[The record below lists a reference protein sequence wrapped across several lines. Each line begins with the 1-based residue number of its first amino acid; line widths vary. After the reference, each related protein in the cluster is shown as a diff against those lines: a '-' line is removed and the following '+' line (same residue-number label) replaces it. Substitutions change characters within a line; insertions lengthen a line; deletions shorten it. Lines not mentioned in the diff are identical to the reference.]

1 MKIIN
6 KYASGRDVFGIAEN
20 SFGKTNM
27 TESCISFLCCYF
39 AAVSCLYNMKE
50 LLANKSSFDNERNMK
65 KALPHKR
72 SGGKIIIENEPT
84 KTLIHRNLC

>member
-1 MKIIN
+1 
-6 KYASGRDVFGIAEN
+6 
-20 SFGKTNM
+20 
-27 TESCISFLCCYF
+27 
-39 AAVSCLYNMKE
+39 MKE